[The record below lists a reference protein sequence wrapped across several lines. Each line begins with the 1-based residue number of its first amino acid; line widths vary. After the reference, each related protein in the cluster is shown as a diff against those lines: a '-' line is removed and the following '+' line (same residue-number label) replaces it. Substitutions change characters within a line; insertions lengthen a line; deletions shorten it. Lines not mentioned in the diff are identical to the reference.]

1 MKKDVVSKEII
12 KTIAQ
17 DISKYI
23 LNILDTLEAL
33 VLSILCDF
41 KGYEK

>member
-23 LNILDTLEAL
+23 LNTLEAL